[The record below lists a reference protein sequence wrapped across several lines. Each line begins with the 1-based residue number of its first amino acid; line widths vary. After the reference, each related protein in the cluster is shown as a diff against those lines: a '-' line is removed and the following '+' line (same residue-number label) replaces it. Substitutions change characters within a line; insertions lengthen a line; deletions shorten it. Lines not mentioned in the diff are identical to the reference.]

1 MGKEKIRVIYPNA
14 IIPIVPFLVMYTL
27 RIFEVIHISWIDV
40 TSPLW
45 IYFFWCL
52 GMTVLAFVYA
62 KLSERLENG
71 RK

>member
-1 MGKEKIRVIYPNA
+1 MGKCAFRVVYPNA

-27 RIFEVIHISWIDV
+27 RIFGVVRISWIDV

-52 GMTVLAFVYA
+52 GMTVIAFVYA
-62 KLSERLENG
+62 KLSERSGNG
-71 RK
+71 KR